1 MKKLLTEKNKA
12 KLSEIISNKE
22 SLWKNNGAFSFI
34 DLKDNEKLEE
44 NVNAEE
50 LNKLENNLKEMFM
63 AQLVERRKKRFT
75 EDGRLC
81 AAAFVQDG
89 VTYFDCTSAR
99 APDGS
104 SKNKEWCYVEIGSK
118 GSSWAY
124 CKPIMDYD
132 KVREANQKYLSKLTI
147 ECRKINDEL
156 EQYISPA
163 TEALNQLKVLR
174 SGQAELDN
182 KVNLMIRDV
191 ETLYNN
197 LGNLYNLKSKWELK
211 EKKCIGINY
220 INMKKSTRNFTRS
233 FKN

>member
-1 MKKLLTEKNKA
+1 LKKLINEKNKDVI
-12 KLSEIISNKE
+12 SHIISNKQ
-22 SLWKNNGAFSFI
+22 SLWENNGAFSFI
-34 DLKDNEKLEE
+34 DLKDKEKLEE

-50 LNKLENNLKEMFM
+50 LNKLESNLKEMFM
-63 AQLVERRKKRFT
+63 AQLVERRKKRYT

-104 SKNKEWCYVEIGSK
+104 LKNREWCYVEIGTK

-132 KVREANQKYLSKLTI
+132 KVREANQKFLSKLTV
-147 ECRKINDEL
+147 ECRKINDEI
-156 EQYISPA
+156 EQYVAPA
-163 TEALNQLKVLR
+163 SEALNDLKKLR

-182 KVNLMIRDV
+182 RVNIMIRDV
-191 ETLYNN
+191 ETLHNSLSN
-197 LGNLYNLKSKWELK
+197 LVSLKTKWEIK
-211 EKKCIGINY
+211 EKKSIS
-220 INMKKSTRNFTRS
+220 KFS
-233 FKN
+233 